1 MGASV
6 AAMKDQAWVAA
17 ALRCSLPSLLLCVA
31 VVPEAG
37 ARDRHDA
44 RATPGGKATEGM
56 VARGDLEIVEC
67 LLPGQV
73 RSLGTSTYLSQ
84 RKPVRTTTA
93 DCRIRGGEFVAYDR
107 ADYKSALRIW
117 MQTAEAG
124 DAEAQNNVGEIYERG
139 LGDVPNYAAAAIW
152 YQKAAEQKY
161 SRALFNL
168 GTLYETGLG
177 VERDQLKALNLY
189 RQAWGLPADNV
200 MFESAAR
207 REQDALRAELT
218 QAVAEKD
225 LQLQVLKRQLQELQ
239 SRLEAAAAATARA
252 AAASA
257 AAVAPPAPAP
267 SSAEVDTLRR
277 LVAQLEGEQ
286 RANQQRLD
294 AVPRTREPAA
304 GAPSVAMTDTATAR
318 SLSGLDFGRYYALII
333 GNQNY
338 SEMESLQ
345 TPRSDAEHVAK
356 VLRDKYGFTVQ
367 MIEDGT
373 DVAMLRALNDLNGVL
388 RPNDNLLIYY
398 AGHGTRL
405 KADKRESG
413 YWLPVNAER
422 PPKDTYWVPNEQI
435 TAHIARMAARRVL
448 VVADSC
454 YAGLLSADPSF
465 IFLDQPTQ
473 VSNDY
478 IRFKLPKRAR
488 LLIDSGGDEPVL
500 DNGNQG
506 NSVFAAAFLA
516 VLQQNEAV
524 LSAPGLFA
532 GVQQRVRDAA
542 ARLRFVQQ
550 PELKSIKGA
559 GHEVGDFFFVP
570 LARSRL

>member
-1 MGASV
+1 MNGRACIRRI
-6 AAMKDQAWVAA
+6 
-17 ALRCSLPSLLLCVA
+17 LRVSLQCLLLCA
-31 VVPEAG
+31 ATMPG
-37 ARDRHDA
+37 AIAWGAHSSQA
-44 RATPGGKATEGM
+44 PAAAQATEGM
-56 VARGDLEIVEC
+56 VTRGDLEIVEC

-84 RKPVRTTTA
+84 RRPVRTTTS

-117 MQTAEAG
+117 MQAAEAG
-124 DAEAQNNVGEIYERG
+124 DVEAQNNVGEIYERG

-152 YQKAAEQKY
+152 YQKAADQHY

-168 GTLYETGLG
+168 GTLYEAGLG
-177 VERDQLKALNLY
+177 VDQDQLKALNLY
-189 RQAWGLPADNV
+189 RQAWGLPADSV

-207 REQDALRAELT
+207 REQETLRAELT
-218 QAVAEKD
+218 QAVSEKD
-225 LQLQVLKRQLQELQ
+225 LQLQLLKKQLQELQ
-239 SRLEAAAAATARA
+239 SRLEAAAAAAAQA
-252 AAASA
+252 AAAARPAPAPA
-257 AAVAPPAPAP
+257 AAAP
-267 SSAEVDTLRR
+267 SSAEVETLRK
-277 LVAQLEGEQ
+277 LVAQLETERQ
-286 RANQQRLD
+286 ASQQRLD

-304 GAPSVAMTDTATAR
+304 GAPVVAMSDAATAR
-318 SLSGLDFGRYYALII
+318 SVNGLDFGRYYALII

-338 SEMESLQ
+338 SELENLL
-345 TPRSDAEHVAK
+345 TPRSDAERVAK
-356 VLRDKYGFTVQ
+356 LLKEKYGFTVQ

-373 DVAMLRALNDLNGVL
+373 DVTMLRALNDLNGVL

-405 KADKRESG
+405 VADKRESG

-422 PPKDTYWVPNEQI
+422 PPKDTFWVPNEQI
-435 TAHIARMAARRVL
+435 TAHIGRMAARRVL

-465 IFLDQPTQ
+465 IFLEQPTQ
-473 VSNDY
+473 VSADY
-478 IRFKLPKRAR
+478 IKFKLPKRAR

-500 DNGNQG
+500 DSGGLG
-506 NSVFAAAFLA
+506 NSVFASAFLA
-516 VLQQNEAV
+516 VLEQNEGV
-524 LSAPGLFA
+524 LSAPALFA
-532 GVQQRVRDAA
+532 GVQERVKLAS
-542 ARLRFVQQ
+542 ARLKFAQQ

>member
-1 MGASV
+1 MGSSV
-6 AAMKDQAWVAA
+6 TAMDAQPCIRGT
-17 ALRCSLPSLLLCVA
+17 LRVSLQSLLLCAA
-31 VVPEAG
+31 VVADAG
-37 ARDRHDA
+37 AWGVHA
-44 RATPGGKATEGM
+44 SKAPSAAKATEGM
-56 VARGDLEIVEC
+56 VTRGDLEIVEC

-84 RKPVRTTTA
+84 RRPVRTTTA

-117 MQTAEAG
+117 MQAAEAG

-152 YQKAAEQKY
+152 YQKAADQKY

-168 GTLYETGLG
+168 GTLYEAGLG
-177 VERDQLKALNLY
+177 VDQDQLKALNLY
-189 RQAWGLPADNV
+189 RQAWGLPADSV

-207 REQDALRAELT
+207 REQEALRAELT
-218 QAVAEKD
+218 QAVSEKD
-225 LQLQVLKRQLQELQ
+225 QQLQLLRKQLQELQ
-239 SRLEAAAAATARA
+239 SRLEAAAAAAAQA
-252 AAASA
+252 AAAA
-257 AAVAPPAPAP
+257 RPAPAVTAP
-267 SSAEVDTLRR
+267 SSAEVDTLRK
-277 LVAQLEGEQ
+277 LVAQLEAERQASQ
-286 RANQQRLD
+286 RRLD
-294 AVPRTREPAA
+294 AVPRTREPGV
-304 GAPSVAMTDTATAR
+304 GAPVVAMSDAATAR
-318 SLSGLDFGRYYALII
+318 SVNGLDFGRYYALII

-338 SEMESLQ
+338 SELENLL
-345 TPRSDAEHVAK
+345 TPRSDAERVAK
-356 VLRDKYGFTVQ
+356 LLREKYGFTVQ

-373 DVAMLRALNDLNGVL
+373 DVTMLRALNDLNDVL

-405 KADKRESG
+405 MADKRESG
-413 YWLPVNAER
+413 YWLPVNSER

-435 TAHIARMAARRVL
+435 TAHIGRMAARRVL

-465 IFLDQPTQ
+465 IFLEQPTQ
-473 VSNDY
+473 VSSDY
-478 IRFKLPKRAR
+478 IKFKLPKRAR

-500 DNGNQG
+500 DSGGQG
-506 NSVFAAAFLA
+506 NSVFASAFLA
-516 VLQQNEAV
+516 VLEQNEGI
-524 LSAPGLFA
+524 LSAPALFA
-532 GVQQRVRDAA
+532 GVQGRVKIAA
-542 ARLRFVQQ
+542 ARLKFTQQ

-570 LARSRL
+570 LARSRP

>member
-1 MGASV
+1 MKSHARIADTPRPSLPWVLLCMAV
-6 AAMKDQAWVAA
+6 AFAVGSWGAA
-17 ALRCSLPSLLLCVA
+17 A
-31 VVPEAG
+31 
-37 ARDRHDA
+37 AR
-44 RATPGGKATEGM
+44 TPPAGKATEGM

-93 DCRIRGGEFVAYDR
+93 DCRIRGGEYVAYDR

-117 MQTAEAG
+117 MQAATAG

-139 LGDVPNYAAAAIW
+139 LGDVANYAAAAIW
-152 YQKAAEQKY
+152 YQRAADQKY
-161 SRALFNL
+161 ARAQFNL
-168 GTLYETGLG
+168 GTLYEEGLG
-177 VERDQLKALNLY
+177 VDRDQLKALNLY
-189 RQAWGLPADNV
+189 RQAWGLPADSV

-207 REQDALRAELT
+207 REQQTLRAELT
-218 QAVAEKD
+218 LAVSEKD
-225 LQLQVLKRQLQELQ
+225 QQLAVLNHQLQELQ
-239 SRLEAAAAATARA
+239 SRLDAAAALAARHA
-252 AAASA
+252 AATPATPA
-257 AAVAPPAPAP
+257 APAP
-267 SSAEVDTLRR
+267 SSVEVDTLRK
-277 LVAQLEGEQ
+277 LVAQLEGE
-286 RANQQRLD
+286 RRTNQQRLD

-304 GAPSVAMTDTATAR
+304 GAPSVAMTDAATAR
-318 SLSGLDFGRYYALII
+318 SVSGLEFGRYYALVI

-338 SEMESLQ
+338 SEMENLQ

-356 VLRDKYGFTVQ
+356 LLKEKYGFTVQ

-388 RPNDNLLIYY
+388 KPNDNLLIYY

-435 TAHIARMAARRVL
+435 TAHIGRLAALRVL

-465 IFLDQPTQ
+465 IFLDRPTQ
-473 VSNDY
+473 VSGDY

-488 LLIDSGGDEPVL
+488 LLIASGGDEPVL
-500 DNGNQG
+500 DNGSQG

-516 VLQQNEAV
+516 ELQQNEGV
-524 LSAPGLFA
+524 LSVPALFA
-532 GVQQRVRDAA
+532 GVQQRVREAA
-542 ARLRFVQQ
+542 ARLKFVQQ

-570 LARSRL
+570 LARKSL

>member
-6 AAMKDQAWVAA
+6 IAMKGYAWSAA
-17 ALRCSLPSLLLCVA
+17 ALRVVLPSLLLFLAVA
-31 VVPEAG
+31 LDAG
-37 ARDRHDA
+37 AWGK
-44 RATPGGKATEGM
+44 RAPRAPPAGKATAGM

-84 RKPVRTTTA
+84 RRPVRTTTA

-117 MQTAEAG
+117 MQVATAG

-152 YQKAAEQKY
+152 YQKAADQKY

-168 GTLYETGLG
+168 GTLYEEGLG
-177 VERDQLKALNLY
+177 VDRDQLKALNLY
-189 RQAWGLPADNV
+189 RQAWGLPADSV

-207 REQDALRAELT
+207 REQEALRAELT
-218 QAVAEKD
+218 QAVTEKD
-225 LQLQVLKRQLQELQ
+225 QQLQVLKQQLQELQ
-239 SRLEAAAAATARA
+239 SRLEAAAAVAAKA
-252 AAASA
+252 AAASPGA
-257 AAVAPPAPAP
+257 AAQPAP
-267 SSAEVDTLRR
+267 SSAEVEILRS
-277 LVAQLEGEQ
+277 LVVQLEGER

-304 GAPSVAMTDTATAR
+304 GAPSVAMADTATAR
-318 SLSGLDFGRYYALII
+318 SVSGLDFGRYYALII

-338 SEMESLQ
+338 SEMENLQ

-356 VLRDKYGFTVQ
+356 VLKEKYGFTVQ

-373 DVAMLRALNDLNGVL
+373 DVTMLRALNDLNGVL
-388 RPNDNLLIYY
+388 KPNDNLLIYY

-435 TAHIARMAARRVL
+435 TAHIGRMAARRVL

-454 YAGLLSADPSF
+454 YAGLLSSDPSF
-465 IFLDQPTQ
+465 IFLDRPTQ
-473 VSNDY
+473 VSGDY

-488 LLIDSGGDEPVL
+488 LLIASGGDEPVL
-500 DNGNQG
+500 DNGSQG

-516 VLQQNEAV
+516 ELQQNVGV
-524 LSAPGLFA
+524 LSVPALFA
-532 GVQQRVRDAA
+532 GVQQRVREAA
-542 ARLRFVQQ
+542 ARLKFVQQ

>member
-1 MGASV
+1 MGGSV
-6 AAMKDQAWVAA
+6 TAMIDQAWFTTT
-17 ALRCSLPSLLLCVA
+17 LRVSLHSALLCASLVL
-31 VVPEAG
+31 
-37 ARDRHDA
+37 DA
-44 RATPGGKATEGM
+44 NAWGKHAAKAPPDSKATEGM
-56 VARGDLEIVEC
+56 VTRGDLEIVEC

-73 RSLGTSTYLSQ
+73 RSLGTATYLSQ
-84 RKPVRTTTA
+84 RKPVRTTTS

-117 MQTAEAG
+117 MQTAAAG

-139 LGDVPNYAAAAIW
+139 LGDVPNYGAAAIW
-152 YQKAAEQKY
+152 YQKAADQNY
-161 SRALFNL
+161 ARALFNL
-168 GTLYETGLG
+168 GTLYEAGLG
-177 VERDQLKALNLY
+177 VEQDQLRALNLY
-189 RQAWGLPADNV
+189 RQAWGLPADSV
-200 MFESAAR
+200 MFESASR
-207 REQDALRAELT
+207 REQAALRAELT
-218 QAVAEKD
+218 QAVSEKD
-225 LQLQVLKRQLQELQ
+225 QQLQVLKKQLQELQ
-239 SRLEAAAAATARA
+239 SRLEAAAALA
-252 AAASA
+252 AKASA
-257 AAVAPPAPAP
+257 ASPVAAAQPAP
-267 SSAEVDTLRR
+267 SSAEVETLRK
-277 LVAQLEGEQ
+277 LVVQLEGER

-294 AVPRTREPAA
+294 AVPRTREPEA
-304 GAPSVAMTDTATAR
+304 GAPSVAMTDAATAR
-318 SLSGLDFGRYYALII
+318 SVSGLDFGRYYALII

-338 SEMESLQ
+338 SDMENLQ

-356 VLRDKYGFTVQ
+356 VLKEKYGFTVQ

-373 DVAMLRALNDLNGVL
+373 DVTMLRALNDLNGVL
-388 RPNDNLLIYY
+388 KPNDNLLIYY

-465 IFLDQPTQ
+465 IFLDRPTQ
-473 VSNDY
+473 VSSDY
-478 IRFKLPKRAR
+478 VKFKLPKRAR
-488 LLIDSGGDEPVL
+488 LLIASGGDEPVL
-500 DNGNQG
+500 DNGSQG

-516 VLQQNEAV
+516 ELQQNAGV
-524 LSAPGLFA
+524 LSTPALFA

-542 ARLRFVQQ
+542 ARLKFVQR

-570 LARSRL
+570 LARGML

>member
-1 MGASV
+1 MKSHACF
-6 AAMKDQAWVAA
+6 AATPRV
-17 ALRCSLPSLLLCVA
+17 LLPWLLLCTA
-31 VVPEAG
+31 VLLALGTWGIAAAKSPPA
-37 ARDRHDA
+37 
-44 RATPGGKATEGM
+44 GKATEGM
-56 VARGDLEIVEC
+56 VSRGDLEIVEC

-93 DCRIRGGEFVAYDR
+93 DCRIRGGEYVAYDR

-117 MQTAEAG
+117 MQAATAG
-124 DAEAQNNVGEIYERG
+124 DPEAQNNVGEIYERG
-139 LGDVPNYAAAAIW
+139 LGDVANYAAAAIW
-152 YQKAAEQKY
+152 YQKAADQKY
-161 SRALFNL
+161 GRALFNL
-168 GTLYETGLG
+168 GTLYEEGLG

-189 RQAWGLPADNV
+189 RQAWGLPTDSL
-200 MFESAAR
+200 MFESASR
-207 REQDALRAELT
+207 HEQEALRAELT
-218 QAVAEKD
+218 QAVSEKD
-225 LQLQVLKRQLQELQ
+225 QQLQVLNQQLQDLQ
-239 SRLEAAAAATARA
+239 GRLDAAAALAAKKAATAP
-252 AAASA
+252 AASVA
-257 AAVAPPAPAP
+257 APPPP
-267 SSAEVDTLRR
+267 SSAEVETLRK
-277 LVAQLEGEQ
+277 LVTQLEGE
-286 RANQQRLD
+286 RRTNQQRLD

-318 SLSGLDFGRYYALII
+318 SVSGLDFGRYYALII

-338 SEMESLQ
+338 SEMENLQ

-356 VLRDKYGFTVQ
+356 LLKEKYGFTVQ

-388 RPNDNLLIYY
+388 KPNDNLLIYY

-435 TAHIARMAARRVL
+435 TAHIGRLAALRVL

-465 IFLDQPTQ
+465 IFLDRPTQ
-473 VSNDY
+473 VTSDY
-478 IRFKLPKRAR
+478 VRFKLPKRAR
-488 LLIDSGGDEPVL
+488 LLIASGGDEPVL
-500 DNGNQG
+500 DNGSQG

-516 VLQQNEAV
+516 ELQQNEGV
-524 LSAPGLFA
+524 LSVPALFA
-532 GVQQRVRDAA
+532 GVQQRVREAA
-542 ARLRFVQQ
+542 ARLKFVQQ

-570 LARSRL
+570 LARKSL